1 MKWMTISVAAFS
13 LVAATGL
20 GQETRK
26 VRVDLAPDTNSKTL
40 EGRIEGEE
48 SIDYIVP
55 AEAGQ
60 RLKVV
65 YRSENMGTYIDL
77 FPPGSD
83 EAMHKGSNLGNRFEG
98 VLAETG
104 DYRVHVYMMP
114 NAVHRGEI
122 ADFTLDLSVDR
133 SERSGDFADGLTG
146 GPDFWEV
153 TGVAKNVTLSLHSG
167 PSVTEG
173 VVSKVHNGTRL
184 RNLGCKMEDGSRW
197 CRVRTLGEDA
207 IEGWADG
214 RYLMESAVP

>member
-1 MKWMTISVAAFS
+1 MV

-26 VRVDLAPDTNSKTL
+26 VRVELTPDAKPKTL
-40 EGRIEGEE
+40 EGRIEGDE

-98 VLAETG
+98 TLAETG

-122 ADFTLDLSVDR
+122 ADFTLEFSLDR
-133 SERSGDFADGLTG
+133 DDDFADGLAG

-153 TGVAKNVTLSLHSG
+153 TGVAKNETLSLHSG
-167 PSVTEG
+167 PSATEG
-173 VVSKVHNGTRL
+173 VVSKVPNGTRL
-184 RNLGCKMEDGSRW
+184 RNLGCKMENGSRW
-197 CRVRTLGEDA
+197 CRVRTFGEDA